1 MNKSRSNSPDYYKY
15 CPHCD
20 IRLPKSTYYRHRRLY
35 YDVESQRWSST
46 RGQIDDEQGEKRTEE
61 TWNPEDNDVN
71 LPDEADIFDCGF
83 PGKSSSKINNYVQL
97 NTPISS
103 LATLS
108 IGLQEY

>member
-1 MNKSRSNSPDYYKY
+1 MNKSRSNSQDYYKY

-35 YDVESQRWSST
+35 YDVELQCWSST
-46 RGQIDDEQGEKRTEE
+46 RGQISEEWINELEDDEQGEERIEE

-83 PGKSSSKINNYVQL
+83 PGK
-97 NTPISS
+97 IS
-103 LATLS
+103 
-108 IGLQEY
+108 